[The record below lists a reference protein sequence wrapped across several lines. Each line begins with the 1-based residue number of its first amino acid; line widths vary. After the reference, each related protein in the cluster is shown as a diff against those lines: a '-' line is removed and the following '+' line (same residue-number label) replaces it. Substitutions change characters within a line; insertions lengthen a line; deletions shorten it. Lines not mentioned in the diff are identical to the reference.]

1 MREEG
6 KLLHVVTR
14 LILGGVFLYAGFV
27 KIAEPTRFAGSIAA
41 YRLLPYFGNYLAA
54 SLLPWLEALCGLL
67 LIAGYRTRAAASLV
81 LLLTLAFVA
90 ALLSTLVRGLDI
102 DCGCFRH
109 GGEKTSAWTAL
120 TRDGILLAM
129 ALVVLR
135 ASGQRVVSQFR
146 DSIKPQ
152 AAIDRATRG

>member
-1 MREEG
+1 MRERDD
-6 KLLHVVTR
+6 LFRLVAR

-27 KIAEPTRFAGSIAA
+27 KIGEPAGFAGSVAA

-54 SLLPWLEALCGLL
+54 AVLPWLEVLCGLL

-81 LLLTLAFVA
+81 LLLILAFMA
-90 ALLSTLVRGLDI
+90 ALVSALARGLDI

-120 TRDGILLAM
+120 ARDGVLLVM
-129 ALVVLR
+129 VLVVLR
-135 ASGQRVVSQFR
+135 NVGQSRSLRFSG
-146 DSIKPQ
+146 K
-152 AAIDRATRG
+152 

>member
-1 MREEG
+1 MRERDD
-6 KLLHVVTR
+6 LFRLVAR

-27 KIAEPTRFAGSIAA
+27 KIGEPAGFAGSVAA

-54 SLLPWLEALCGLL
+54 AVLPWLEVLCGLL

-81 LLLTLAFVA
+81 LLLLLAFMA
-90 ALLSTLVRGLDI
+90 ALVSALARGLDI

-120 TRDGILLAM
+120 ARDGVLLVM
-129 ALVVLR
+129 VLVVLR
-135 ASGQRVVSQFR
+135 NVGQSRSLRFSG
-146 DSIKPQ
+146 K
-152 AAIDRATRG
+152 